1 MGKYQKNYCSS
12 WEKDVKLKSWIQRVP
27 RDDTKGTCRFCKS
40 TVRCHYRDLCAH
52 ADTEKQK
59 QNAAPCSSRRT
70 LFDVGCARKTED
82 QSIKVAELKLA
93 VHVACHSSILTS
105 DHLGEIVKDVSGR
118 DISIHRTKCSA
129 LIKNVLCLVIRNDL
143 FMDIQGMPYSLII
156 DESTDITAEKQ
167 FCVIV
172 RYFSK
177 AHQTILTG
185 FLGMIS
191 LDSGTAEKIFN
202 NMATFLRA
210 CHLDLAK
217 CIGLA
222 TDGRSVMC
230 GQNNDIDNPE
240 NHLPLGAIYYGTN
253 FTLSVEEATIDREIV
268 NQVKERCRNY
278 LMELLREM
286 RKRLPTNMEQ
296 LLSISSLSPSIVLG
310 QAKPKLQDLSFLSL
324 YDGNIAI
331 LEEQWNRMSVMQWPH
346 TDDKDTEGF
355 WINIAYHKDASGE
368 NDFEE
373 LGMFILSLLALPF
386 SNASVEGTL
395 SQMNILKSK
404 LRNKMQQP
412 MLEALLHIRSFMAR
426 IWWPMSAIEFLLI

>member
-27 RDDTKGTCRFCKS
+27 RDDTKGTCRFCKP

-52 ADTEKQK
+52 ADTEKHK

-82 QSIKVAELKLA
+82 QSIKVAEFKLA

-177 AHQTILTG
+177 AHKTILTG

-191 LDSGTAEKIFN
+191 LDSGTAEGIFN
-202 NMATFLRA
+202 NMATFLHA

-222 TDGRSVMC
+222 TDGCSVMC
-230 GQNNDIDNPE
+230 GQSNSVITRFREVNNN
-240 NHLPLGAIYYGTN
+240 
-253 FTLSVEEATIDREIV
+253 IV
-268 NQVKERCRNY
+268 HIKCICHSIQLCSSY
-278 LMELLREM
+278 ALR
-286 RKRLPTNMEQ
+286 
-296 LLSISSLSPSIVLG
+296 
-310 QAKPKLQDLSFLSL
+310 
-324 YDGNIAI
+324 
-331 LEEQWNRMSVMQWPH
+331 
-346 TDDKDTEGF
+346 
-355 WINIAYHKDASGE
+355 
-368 NDFEE
+368 
-373 LGMFILSLLALPF
+373 ALP
-386 SNASVEGTL
+386 
-395 SQMNILKSK
+395 
-404 LRNKMQQP
+404 
-412 MLEALLHIRSFMAR
+412 RS
-426 IWWPMSAIEFLLI
+426 IEFMVSETYTWFCHCGVYGFRRLRPRNTTIPD